1 MSFKE
6 IVEYFCLGV
15 TIIFVLC
22 LVLLF
27 CISSIDEKKQKQ
39 NNVDRIEVKEN
50 NNNGFNTVPDEWKNL
65 P

>member
-1 MSFKE
+1 MEFKE

-39 NNVDRIEVKEN
+39 NKIEVKEN
-50 NNNGFNTVPDEWKNL
+50 KDNGFNTVPDEWNNL